1 MRLPPIIMLLLLSR
15 SARSD
20 ECRKSKNARPP
31 LLPRLLFLP
40 KLALVVGLQ
49 KPPRLILLILLL
61 LLELLPRWPLPE
73 ALLLMCLPELPLA
86 ELLSRG
92 IRPMPPPL
100 LLLLLRP
107 FMRKG

>member
-1 MRLPPIIMLLLLSR
+1 MRPLPIMLLLLSR
-15 SARSD
+15 SAKSD

-31 LLPRLLFLP
+31 HLPRLLFLP

-61 LLELLPRWPLPE
+61 LLLELLPRCPLPE
-73 ALLLMCLPELPLA
+73 ALLLMCPPELPLA